1 MKINKLFVVL
11 SFLVYNITFSQTT
24 AKSNPKLE
32 SQFIVDVFGNTLAID
47 SQHYKNLQKL
57 LRERV
62 VFIQEPFQENE
73 KFPNISQA
81 PLLNKYNSELVKDLT
96 FDENNFNILKY
107 NLNFFSPNTKV
118 YRFDSSDWLIVIN
131 P

>member
-118 YRFDSSDWLIVIN
+118 YRFDNSDWLIIIN

>member
-1 MKINKLFVVL
+1 MKINNFFVVL
-11 SFLVYNITFSQTT
+11 FFLNYNVTISQTT
-24 AKSNPKLE
+24 AKSNPNLE
-32 SQFIVDVFGNTLAID
+32 SQFIVEVFGNTITND

-62 VFIQEPFQENE
+62 VFIKEPFQENE
-73 KFPNISQA
+73 KFSNISQTS
-81 PLLNKYNSELVKDLT
+81 LLNKYNNNLVKDIT

-118 YRFDSSDWLIVIN
+118 YRFDNSDWLIVIN